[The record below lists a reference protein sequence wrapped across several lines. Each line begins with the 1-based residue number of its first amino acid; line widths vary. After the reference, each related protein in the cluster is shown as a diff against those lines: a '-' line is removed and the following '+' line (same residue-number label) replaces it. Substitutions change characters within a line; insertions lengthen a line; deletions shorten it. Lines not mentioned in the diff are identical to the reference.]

1 MIQENAETLRAQRNA
16 RSGCAEK
23 ASEMTH
29 NEISAKVIGAAIEVH
44 KELGPGLLE
53 SVYEA
58 CLVHLLR
65 EMGLSVKTQVVVP
78 IAFRG
83 VDLGRILRLDVLVED
98 KVIVELKAVSI
109 VHEVEASKLL
119 SYLRL
124 SSKKLGLLI
133 NFYEPFLKDGIQRI
147 VNGLQAGE

>member
-1 MIQENAETLRAQRNA
+1 MI
-16 RSGCAEK
+16 
-23 ASEMTH
+23 MTH
-29 NEISAKVIGAAIEVH
+29 NEISSKIIGAAIEVH

-65 EMGLSVKTQVVVP
+65 EMGLRVKTQQLVP
-78 IAFRG
+78 VAFRG
-83 VDLGRILRLDVLVED
+83 VPMGKILRLDVLVED

-124 SSKKLGLLI
+124 GNKKLGLLI
-133 NFYEPFLKDGIQRI
+133 NFHEPRLKDGIQRI
-147 VNGLQAGE
+147 VNGLQEGE

>member
-1 MIQENAETLRAQRNA
+1 M
-16 RSGCAEK
+16 K
-23 ASEMTH
+23 H
-29 NEISAKVIGAAIEVH
+29 NEISSTIIGAAIEVH
-44 KELGPGLLE
+44 RELGPGLLE

-65 EMGLSVKTQVVVP
+65 EQGLEVKTQQLVP

-83 VDLGRILRLDVLVED
+83 VDLGRILRLDVIVED

-124 SSKKLGLLI
+124 SNKKLGLLI
-133 NFYEPFLKDGIQRI
+133 NFHEPLLKDGVQRI
-147 VNGLQAGE
+147 VNGLQDGE

>member
-1 MIQENAETLRAQRNA
+1 
-16 RSGCAEK
+16 
-23 ASEMTH
+23 MTH
-29 NEISAKVIGAAIEVH
+29 NEISSKIIGAAIEVH

-65 EMGLSVKTQVVVP
+65 EMGLEVKTQQLVP

-83 VDLGRILRLDVLVED
+83 VYLGKILRLDLIVED

-124 SSKKLGLLI
+124 SNKKLGLLI
-133 NFYEPFLKDGIQRI
+133 NFHEPLLKDGIQRI
-147 VNGLQAGE
+147 VNGLWDGE

>member
-1 MIQENAETLRAQRNA
+1 
-16 RSGCAEK
+16 
-23 ASEMTH
+23 MTH
-29 NEISAKVIGAAIEVH
+29 NEISAKIIGAAIEVH
-44 KELGPGLLE
+44 RELGPGLLE

-65 EMGLSVKTQVVVP
+65 EQGLAVKTQQMVP

-83 VDLGRILRLDVLVED
+83 VDLGKILRLDVIVEN

-124 SSKKLGLLI
+124 SNKKLGLLI
-133 NFYEPFLKDGIQRI
+133 NFHEPLLKNGIQRI
-147 VNGLQAGE
+147 VNGLRDGE